1 MNANNDSI
9 ISGVLIDETTLTI
22 VELANACSVEYTW
35 VVQHVEDGL
44 LERTNS
50 AVSTVSAAT
59 PRADAAEWRFA
70 SAALIRARRLA
81 NIERTF
87 DANAEV
93 AALVVDL
100 LEEVAILKQQ
110 RFAQHQQ

>member
-1 MNANNDSI
+1 MSITHDSI
-9 ISGVLIDETTLTI
+9 VSGVLIDDATLTI
-22 VELANACSVEYTW
+22 VELANACSVEHSW

-44 LERTNS
+44 LACADN
-50 AVSTVSAAT
+50 TVTAAIS
-59 PRADAAEWRFA
+59 RAAAAEWRFA

-100 LEEVAILKQQ
+100 LEEVATLRQQ
-110 RFAQHQQ
+110 RFAERA

>member
-1 MNANNDSI
+1 MSINNDNI
-9 ISGVLIDETTLTI
+9 VSGVLIDEAALTI

-35 VVQHVEDGL
+35 VVQHVDDGL
-44 LERTNS
+44 LECS
-50 AVSTVSAAT
+50 GGIMSAAVSRVDT
-59 PRADAAEWRFA
+59 AEWRFA
-70 SAALIRARRLA
+70 SAALNRARRLA

-100 LEEVAILKQQ
+100 LDEVATLKQQ
-110 RFAQHQQ
+110 RFAEYRQ

>member
-1 MNANNDSI
+1 MNIINDSSV
-9 ISGVLIDETTLTI
+9 SGVLIDDVTLTI

-44 LERTNS
+44 LQCTDHAVAA
-50 AVSTVSAAT
+50 AVS
-59 PRADAAEWRFA
+59 RANTTEWRFA

-100 LEEVAILKQQ
+100 LEEVATLRQQ
-110 RFAQHQQ
+110 RFTEHT